1 MKTTTNRLKFNQLPE
16 NLKPIAQAKAL
27 HVGFTESELNK
38 LFFKV
43 VENKIVAFSE
53 TNIPD

>member
-1 MKTTTNRLKFNQLPE
+1 MKTIPRLKFNQLPE
-16 NLKPIAQAKAL
+16 NLKPIATAKAL
-27 HVGFTESELNK
+27 HVGFTESEISK

-53 TNIPD
+53 TNIPN